1 MKQQTKGIS
10 GFGLKYIA
18 MALMIFDHIHYFF
31 EFTGVI
37 PVWFSMLG
45 RISAP
50 LFLFCLIEGFTHT
63 HDRKRYFCGIYA
75 IAIGMGLFQFVCT
88 YFGFARP
95 DGFYPRNQMLATF
108 VILLVIFQGIDWCAQ
123 KQWIRGIAAIVLPL
137 ALPYLAFALLSAV
150 PAAGFLVA
158 VLQFS
163 VLPLHTSIID
173 GGTIVILQGILL
185 YLLRNHRKAQA
196 IGYVLSSLLVN
207 AVLPLVLMPEL
218 TFPMLFT
225 EVYEW
230 MNIFA
235 VPLMLCYNGTRG
247 NGSKRLFYWFY
258 PVHIYILFALSWGTY
273 LLLH

>member
-137 ALPYLAFALLSAV
+137 ALPYLAFVLLSAV